1 MTLPKRPLITV
12 GIPAYNRATLLPV
25 LLDSIFSQSGTDF
38 EILICEDAS
47 PQREEIREVVRQYAT
62 KYPGVVSY
70 YENSVNLGYDGNLRR
85 LVALAKGDYVLFMG
99 NDDLLADGAL
109 RAVANAVAVHP
120 NVGVVLR
127 SYDSFFDDPDVP
139 VQTFRYFDKE
149 RFFPAGKETIVTFFR
164 RCVFISGMVIRRDHA
179 LKESTDRFDGTL
191 LYQQH
196 LVGQVL
202 ARENGVYLPQILS
215 HHRLGGTPDFGNSAA
230 EKGRF
235 VPQEQTPESSVHF
248 MRGMLQIAGDLERTL
263 GLPVF
268 RPILRDIG
276 NYAYPIL
283 SIQAGRTRGV
293 FLRYAIALA
302 RLGLWRVPMFH
313 VYVTGL
319 LCLGRAI
326 CDSIISKIKQRLGR
340 APVIGRVYTGQ

>member
-127 SYDSFFDDPDVP
+127 SYDSFFDDPDC
-139 VQTFRYFDKE
+139 QCRHFDTLTKS
-149 RFFPAGKETIVTFFR
+149 
-164 RCVFISGMVIRRDHA
+164 VFSP
-179 LKESTDRFDGTL
+179 L
-191 LYQQH
+191 
-196 LVGQVL
+196 
-202 ARENGVYLPQILS
+202 
-215 HHRLGGTPDFGNSAA
+215 
-230 EKGRF
+230 EK
-235 VPQEQTPESSVHF
+235 
-248 MRGMLQIAGDLERTL
+248 
-263 GLPVF
+263 
-268 RPILRDIG
+268 
-276 NYAYPIL
+276 
-283 SIQAGRTRGV
+283 
-293 FLRYAIALA
+293 
-302 RLGLWRVPMFH
+302 
-313 VYVTGL
+313 
-319 LCLGRAI
+319 
-326 CDSIISKIKQRLGR
+326 KQS
-340 APVIGRVYTGQ
+340 